1 MLKKKVF
8 FLFVGLYILLLLAL
22 LAFLRPEKPLVILL
36 FGLLFLGAL
45 CCVLSHLAW
54 SIGRLRQAMDTSP
67 FEFLFRSPHSVED
80 CLSFLSRRN
89 VRDRLFY
96 QFYEEGEA
104 FFIRFLGEAPS
115 GDGRFASL
123 YRLEFRQEK
132 MGCCF
137 RLHFVEE
144 KLHLSSP
151 MIPFG
156 LVEDFMAQKLDAQ
169 RLPRDSAESSRG
181 Y

>member
-1 MLKKKVF
+1 MFKKKVF
-8 FLFVGLYILLLLAL
+8 FLSFGLSILLLLAL
-22 LAFLRPEKPLVILL
+22 LAFLRPEKPLAILL
-36 FGLLFLGAL
+36 FGLFFLGAL

-54 SIGRLRQAMDTSP
+54 SIGRLRQAVDTSP
-67 FEFLFRSPHSVED
+67 FEFLFRSPYSVED

-89 VRDRLFY
+89 VQDRLFY

-104 FFIRFLGEAPS
+104 FFIRFLGESPS
-115 GDGRFASL
+115 GEGRFASL
-123 YRLEFRQEK
+123 YRLGFRQEE

-144 KLHLSSP
+144 SYNLPYP

-169 RLPRDSAESSRG
+169 RLPRASAERSRG

>member
-1 MLKKKVF
+1 MKKKMF

-22 LAFLRPEKPLVILL
+22 LAFLRPADPFPILL
-36 FGLLFLGAL
+36 LGLYILGIFCCIFSPFGW
-45 CCVLSHLAW
+45 SLA
-54 SIGRLRQAMDTSP
+54 RLRREAVDTSHV
-67 FEFLFRSPHSVED
+67 EFLFRSPHSVED

-96 QFYEEGEA
+96 QFYEEGGA
-104 FFIRFLGEAPS
+104 FFICFLGTPS
-115 GDGRFASL
+115 AGKDCFSSL
-123 YRLEFRQEK
+123 YRMEFHQEE

-169 RLPRDSAESSRG
+169 RLPRK
-181 Y
+181 